1 MSLVLV
7 AHLAP
12 ADSDPDARILVRDD
26 VSLGQ
31 RLIIIY
37 HAWSWSN
44 RPIDWRALRAVL
56 HITI

>member
-1 MSLVLV
+1 LVLV

-31 RLIIIY
+31 RLILQY
-37 HAWSWSN
+37 HARPCSN
-44 RPIDWRALRAVL
+44 RRIDWRALRAVL